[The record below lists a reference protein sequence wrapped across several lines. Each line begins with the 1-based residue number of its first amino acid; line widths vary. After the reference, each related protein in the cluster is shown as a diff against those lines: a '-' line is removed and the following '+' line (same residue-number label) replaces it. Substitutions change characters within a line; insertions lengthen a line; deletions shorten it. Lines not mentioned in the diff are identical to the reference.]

1 MKIGIAVSKRI
12 DAEKKKGV
20 DKSGIGIKI
29 TGIAR
34 SFFIA
39 GNKILNCQLLEIVLN
54 AMVIISMIGQIG
66 DFRTTI
72 DVLTRRSEEGCQF
85 MIG

>member
-1 MKIGIAVSKRI
+1 VKIGIAVSKRI
-12 DAEKKKGV
+12 DAEKKKDA

-34 SFFIA
+34 SSFTI
-39 GNKILNCQLLEIVLN
+39 GSKISNYQLSETALN
-54 AMVIISMIGQIG
+54 AMVMIGMIGQID

-72 DVLTRRSEEGCQF
+72 DLLLDRSEGECRHD
-85 MIG
+85 